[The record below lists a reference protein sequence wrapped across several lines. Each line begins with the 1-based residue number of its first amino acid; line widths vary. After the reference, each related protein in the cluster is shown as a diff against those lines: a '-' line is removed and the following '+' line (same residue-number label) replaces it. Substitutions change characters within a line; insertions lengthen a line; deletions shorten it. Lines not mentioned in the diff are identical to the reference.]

1 MNNLDVNPQLVKVRD
16 FSAALFLLFAITG
29 SSIGSIQIGP
39 IRFVDLYVVAI
50 VALSSVISAALFVFR
65 PKSPVAFRI
74 LVSFLLI
81 LLPLLLSQLTNG
93 LAGNYLH
100 VNSSV
105 LLRSSMEALACISVL
120 CCASV
125 LPWNSDGF
133 WGWVRGGIALALA
146 FYLITWVLD
155 SSADKRYSGLANHK
169 NVVGGIAMCC
179 GWISWLAVVE
189 RRKFFVPI
197 FIVSVVAAYV
207 SGARSSLMSLLLVPM
222 LSSVLTRVEIKKPV
236 IVAALIAVLVVPL
249 VYLSMANVSG
259 IDKVEQQ
266 FEKITRNKLYSG
278 REKYWPAAFG
288 AWSESAVLGI
298 GYKWLYV
305 YGDGSTNHCH
315 NLFIAKLVQVGLAG
329 FSCFYVYLYL
339 LHEWGFR
346 SSGGVGQACVIGVII
361 HQCFEVN
368 FTHGGMPIG
377 IAISAVLGAYT
388 SHLRID
394 HESSTQCQEDELLP
408 NRL

>member
-1 MNNLDVNPQLVKVRD
+1 MKNLDVNPELVKVRD
-16 FSAALFLLFAITG
+16 FLAALFLLLAIAG
-29 SSIGSIQIGP
+29 SSIGSIQVGP
-39 IRFVDLYVVAI
+39 FRFVDLYIVTI
-50 VALSSVISAALFVFR
+50 VAMSSVISAALFVLR

-81 LLPLLLSQLTNG
+81 LLPLLLSQLWSG
-93 LAGNYLH
+93 LSGNYQH
-100 VNSSV
+100 VKPSV
-105 LLRSSMEALACISVL
+105 LWMSSIEALACISVL
-120 CCASV
+120 CCASI

-133 WGWVRGGIALALA
+133 WAWIRGGITLALA
-146 FYLITWVLD
+146 VYLITWCLD

-169 NVVGGIAMCC
+169 NVLGGVAMCC

-189 RRKFFVPI
+189 RRKFFVPV
-197 FIVSVVAAYV
+197 FILCVVAAYV
-207 SGARSSLMSLLLVPM
+207 SGARASLMGLLIVPM
-222 LSSVLTRVEIKKPV
+222 LSSVLIRVPIKRPV
-236 IVAALIAVLVVPL
+236 IVAALIAVLVIPL
-249 VYLSMANVSG
+249 LYLSLADVNG

-266 FEKITRNKLYSG
+266 FENITRNKLYSG
-278 REKYWPAAFG
+278 REKYWPVAFG
-288 AWSESAVLGI
+288 AWSENAVLGI
-298 GYKWLYV
+298 GYKWLFV
-305 YGDGSTNHCH
+305 YDDGSTNHCH

-346 SSGGVGQACVIGVII
+346 SSGRVGQACVIAVII

-377 IAISAVLGAYT
+377 VAISAVLGAYT

-394 HESSTQCQEDELLP
+394 RESSVRREGDQLLP
-408 NRL
+408 NGP

>member
-1 MNNLDVNPQLVKVRD
+1 MNNSGVNSQLVNVRD
-16 FSAALFLLFAITG
+16 FLAALFMLLAIAG
-29 SSIGSIQIGP
+29 SSVGSIPIGP
-39 IRFVDLYVVAI
+39 IRFVDLYVVGI
-50 VALSSVISAALFVFR
+50 VALSSVVSAALFVLR
-65 PKSPVAFRI
+65 PKSPVAMRI

-81 LLPLLLSQLTNG
+81 LLPLFLSQLWNG
-93 LAGNYLH
+93 LTGNYLH
-100 VNSSV
+100 VESAT

-120 CCASV
+120 CCASI

-133 WGWVRGGIALALA
+133 WAWIRGGITLALA
-146 FYLITWVLD
+146 VYLITWCLD

-169 NVVGGIAMCC
+169 NVLGGVAMCC

-197 FIVSVVAAYV
+197 FILSVVAVYV
-207 SGARSSLMSLLLVPM
+207 SGARASLMSLLIVPM
-222 LSSVLTRVEIKKPV
+222 LSSVLIRVPIKRPV
-236 IVAALIAVLVVPL
+236 IVAALIAVLVIPL
-249 VYLSMANVSG
+249 LYLSLADVNG

-266 FEKITRNKLYSG
+266 FENITRNKLYSG

-288 AWSESAVLGI
+288 TWSESAVLGI
-298 GYKWLYV
+298 GYKYLFV
-305 YGDGSTNHCH
+305 YDDGSTNHCH

-329 FSCFYVYLYL
+329 FSCFYAYLYL

-346 SSGGVGQACVIGVII
+346 SSGRVGQACVIAVII

-377 IAISAVLGAYT
+377 VAISAVLGAYT
-388 SHLRID
+388 SHLRVD
-394 HESSTQCQEDELLP
+394 RESSVQGEGDQLLP
-408 NRL
+408 NGL

>member
-81 LLPLLLSQLTNG
+81 LLPLFLSQLSNG
-93 LAGNYLH
+93 LAGSYLH
-100 VNSSV
+100 VNSNV
-105 LLRSSMEALACISVL
+105 LWRSSMEALACISVL
-120 CCASV
+120 CCASI

-133 WGWVRGGIALALA
+133 WGWVRGGITLALA

-179 GWISWLAVVE
+179 GWISWLAVIE
-189 RRKFFVPI
+189 RRKFFVPV

-222 LSSVLTRVEIKKPV
+222 LSSVLIRVKIKTPV
-236 IVAALIAVLVVPL
+236 IVAALFAVLVVPI
-249 VYLSMANVSG
+249 VYLSLANVDG

-266 FEKITRNKLYSG
+266 FENITRNRLYSG

-288 AWSESAVLGI
+288 VWSESAVLGI

-329 FSCFYVYLYL
+329 FSCFYIYLYL

-346 SSGGVGQACVIGVII
+346 ASGGAGQACVIAVII

-388 SHLRID
+388 THLRID
-394 HESSTQCQEDELLP
+394 RESSVQREGDQLLP
-408 NRL
+408 NGL

>member
-197 FIVSVVAAYV
+197 FILSVVAGFV
-207 SGARSSLMSLLLVPM
+207 SGARASLMSLLVVPM
-222 LSSVLTRVEIKKPV
+222 LASVLTRVQIKKPV
-236 IVAALIAVLVVPL
+236 IVAALIAVFVVPL
-249 VYLSMANVSG
+249 LYLSLANADG

-266 FEKITRNKLYSG
+266 FENITRNRLYSG